1 MKVLLAGLI
10 GVAIGAAGAWY
21 IQEKVNPITAYY
33 VETSTGEKSETP
45 PGTGKP
51 AYLIVLGDVY
61 DREAFMS
68 GYAGKLGGLYEKYGG
83 EYIAIGQNKNILENG
98 KEFQSF
104 VISKWPSMEAA
115 RSFWN
120 DPEYVKLKD
129 ARIDNKWSQ
138 FDVYLLEG
146 MPEATPSSS
155 DAE

>member
-1 MKVLLAGLI
+1 MKSIVFLLI
-10 GVAIGAAGAWY
+10 GVIVGSAGTWLLREQLDPLTTEDIAKTTGVQSATPR
-21 IQEKVNPITAYY
+21 QEEPN
-33 VETSTGEKSETP
+33 
-45 PGTGKP
+45 P
-51 AYLIVLGDVY
+51 AYLVVLGDVY

-83 EYIAIGQNKNILENG
+83 EYIALGQNKDILENG

-129 ARIDNKWSQ
+129 ARIDNNWSQ

-146 MPEATPSSS
+146 L
-155 DAE
+155 